1 MRRPAP
7 IEIDQADDRN
17 AGGVKTK
24 DVRRRECFCPFG
36 ARGQTVRRRELS
48 QHDRGRLVDEITPRH
63 AEDGVFTLPFRR
75 QSLLYRE
82 RANSHSL
89 HFRQRFLPQRML
101 PHRWLS

>member
-48 QHDRGRLVDEITPRH
+48 HHDRGRLVDEITPRH
-63 AEDGVFTLPFRR
+63 AEDRVFTLPFRR
-75 QSLLYRE
+75 QRFFFENGLMFILCIFSNAFYRRE
-82 RANSHSL
+82 C
-89 HFRQRFLPQRML
+89 FCIGG
-101 PHRWLS
+101 